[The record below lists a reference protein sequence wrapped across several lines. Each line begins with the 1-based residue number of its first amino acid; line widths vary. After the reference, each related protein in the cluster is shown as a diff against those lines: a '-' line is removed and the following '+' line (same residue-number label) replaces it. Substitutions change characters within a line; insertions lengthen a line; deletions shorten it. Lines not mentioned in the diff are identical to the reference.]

1 MRRRLCVPMMTLCL
15 LLTGCAPSR
24 REAVQA
30 YYKSI
35 RTAQM
40 EAQVVVHL
48 SSDDRTFSV
57 TAAYDREKGAT
68 TTIVEPE
75 LLQGLSATVS
85 QEDMHLLYDGSVW
98 PAGDGGDLSAAHC
111 LPMPLYAAG
120 GAGRGRRGPVGGHL
134 LAHAAVRGR
143 GGVRDP
149 GGKRPHRRP
158 GVHISD
164 HRGIRQR
171 WRGIH
176 LHPMGAAGDLC
187 TLCIRAEPEW
197 KGAADRDIYAV
208 YL

>member
-1 MRRRLCVPMMTLCL
+1 MKKYLLLMLPLCL

-98 PAGDGGDLSAAHC
+98 PAGDGGDLSAARST
-111 LPMPLYAAG
+111 YF
-120 GAGRGRRGPVGGHL
+120 
-134 LAHAAVRGR
+134 
-143 GGVRDP
+143 
-149 GGKRPHRRP
+149 
-158 GVHISD
+158 
-164 HRGIRQR
+164 
-171 WRGIH
+171 
-176 LHPMGAAGDLC
+176 
-187 TLCIRAEPEW
+187 
-197 KGAADRDIYAV
+197 
-208 YL
+208 

>member
-1 MRRRLCVPMMTLCL
+1 MKKYLLLMLPLCL

-57 TAAYDREKGAT
+57 TAAYDREKGTT

-98 PAGDGGDLSAAHC
+98 PAGDGGDL
-111 LPMPLYAAG
+111 
-120 GAGRGRRGPVGGHL
+120 
-134 LAHAAVRGR
+134 
-143 GGVRDP
+143 
-149 GGKRPHRRP
+149 GGKRPYRRP

-171 WRGIH
+171 WREIH
-176 LHPMGAAGDLC
+176 LHPMGTAGDLC

-208 YL
+208 YLRGGDGGRLKSFKAPGGA

>member
-1 MRRRLCVPMMTLCL
+1 MKKYLLLMLPLCL

-57 TAAYDREKGAT
+57 TAAYGREKGAT

-98 PAGDGGDLSAAHC
+98 PPATAETC
-111 LPMPLYAAG
+111 
-120 GAGRGRRGPVGGHL
+120 RRPT
-134 LAHAAVRGR
+134 ACPCCCTRRGR
-143 GGVRDP
+143 G
-149 GGKRPHRRP
+149 
-158 GVHISD
+158 S
-164 HRGIRQR
+164 
-171 WRGIH
+171 
-176 LHPMGAAGDLC
+176 
-187 TLCIRAEPEW
+187 
-197 KGAADRDIYAV
+197 
-208 YL
+208 

>member
-1 MRRRLCVPMMTLCL
+1 MKKYLLLMLPLCL

-98 PAGDGGDLSAAHC
+98 PAGDGGDLSAANC
-111 LPMPLYAAG
+111 LPM
-120 GAGRGRRGPVGGHL
+120 
-134 LAHAAVRGR
+134 

>member
-1 MRRRLCVPMMTLCL
+1 MKKYLLLMLPLCL

-98 PAGDGGDLSAAHC
+98 S
-111 LPMPLYAAG
+111 
-120 GAGRGRRGPVGGHL
+120 RRRRRPVGGQL

-149 GGKRPHRRP
+149 GGKRPYRRP